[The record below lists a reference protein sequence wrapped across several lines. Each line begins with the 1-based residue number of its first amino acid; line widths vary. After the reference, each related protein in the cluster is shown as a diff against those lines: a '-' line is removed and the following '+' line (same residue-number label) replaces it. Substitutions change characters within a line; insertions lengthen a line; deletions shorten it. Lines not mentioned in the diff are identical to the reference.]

1 MSSFVYLFLG
11 GINTLVVGPTTL
23 MAIMSSPWTSNH
35 IGNAPL
41 LALANGIVIWTS
53 GLLKLGNHCPFSFLG
68 LIGKRSLFI
77 SFLWY
82 FFTFTIVNHS
92 VKSFAKSA
100 TH

>member
-41 LALANGIVIWTS
+41 LALANGIVIWTC
-53 GLLKLGNHCPFSFLG
+53 GLLKLGNHCTFSFLG
-68 LIGKRSLFI
+68 ISGKILWFI
-77 SFLWY
+77 SLYVFC
-82 FFTFTIVNHS
+82 FFTFTMVDDS
-92 VKSFAKSA
+92 L
-100 TH
+100 